1 MNTSNM
7 KYFVTLVMAGVVRIT
22 DATIKRIAENAPNLQ
37 AWNLWRC
44 GLTTDE
50 GNPSII
56 FKYHYYNC
64 E

>member
-7 KYFVTLVMAGVVRIT
+7 KYFVTLVMAGVVRVT
-22 DATIKRIAENAPNLQ
+22 DVTIKRIAENAPNLQ

-50 GNPSII
+50 GNPSN
-56 FKYHYYNC
+56 F
-64 E
+64 